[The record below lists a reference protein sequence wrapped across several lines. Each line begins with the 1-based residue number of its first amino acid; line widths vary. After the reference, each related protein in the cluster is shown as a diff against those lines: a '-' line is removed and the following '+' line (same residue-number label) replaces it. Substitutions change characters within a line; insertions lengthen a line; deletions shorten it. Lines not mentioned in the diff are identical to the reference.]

1 MITRKVTASE
11 SGKRLHRFL
20 RALLPNM
27 PLGQIYKM
35 IETGKVRVNGKRKK
49 QNYELAAGDELAIFM
64 AEDAFRA
71 ARPAAGKLKPKFT
84 GINANIS
91 VVYEDGEL
99 LVVDKPIGELTH
111 PDRTEQ
117 KRTLINRVHA
127 YLHKKGELDS
137 PVFLPAPANRL
148 DRNTS
153 GLVLVGKTAGM
164 LHQLNEWIKNRTLGK
179 YYVTV
184 AEGRMAGSGI
194 ITDALV
200 RDAAANRTWVVRS
213 GGKGLPAAERE
224 AEPLEAVTRYR
235 VLDAGETHSLVEV
248 ELVSGRTH
256 QIRAHFQ
263 GIGHPLLGDVKYGGR
278 PLDRVNH
285 QLLHAWRITLPDG
298 RAFVAPPPALFGRVL
313 RQTGLAMPE
322 MPE

>member
-20 RALLPNM
+20 RALLPNF

-49 QNYELAAGDELAIFM
+49 QNYELAADDELTIYM

-71 ARPAAGKLKPKFT
+71 AGPATRRPKPKYT
-84 GINANIS
+84 GINARID

-99 LVVDKPIGELTH
+99 LVVNKPVGELTH

-117 KRTLINRVHA
+117 KQTLINRVHA

-137 PVFLPAPANRL
+137 PVFQPAPANRL

-164 LHQLNEWIKNRTLGK
+164 LHQLNEWNKHRALGK
-179 YYVTV
+179 FYVTV
-184 AEGRMAGSGI
+184 AEGRMSGTGT
-194 ITDALV
+194 ITGALV
-200 RDAAANRTWVVRS
+200 RDAGANRSRVVRDNRQGFAANDR
-213 GGKGLPAAERE
+213 GAEQRE
-224 AEPLEAVTRYR
+224 AMTRYR
-235 VLDAGETHSLVEV
+235 VLDAGDTHCLVEV

-256 QIRAHFQ
+256 QIRAHFHS
-263 GIGHPLLGDVKYGGR
+263 IGHPLLGDVKYGGK

-298 RAFVAPPPALFGRVL
+298 RSFSTPPPELFHRVL
-313 RQTGLAMPE
+313 RQTGLTLPKMAE
-322 MPE
+322 